1 MLEFERIK
9 QQNFYVTRYNGTR
22 ILKSYNTIVGI
33 ITQNNRLYQVKY
45 SRTTSK
51 QVTQFANNN
60 CYAYINHIVDS
71 QELARQIKLATGLD
85 IDTRYNCA

>member
-1 MLEFERIK
+1 MLNFQRVR
-9 QQNFYVTRYNGTR
+9 QQNFYCARYNGTR

-33 ITQNNRLYQVKY
+33 ITQHNRLYQVKY

-51 QVTQFANNN
+51 QVTQFANYN
-60 CYAYINHIVDS
+60 CCGYINNIVDCD
-71 QELARQIKLATGLD
+71 ELHDIIKSTTGLD

>member
-1 MLEFERIK
+1 MLEFKRVK
-9 QQNFYVTRYNGTR
+9 QQNFYVARYNGTR

-60 CYAYINHIVDS
+60 CYAYINNVVNAD
-71 QELARQIKLATGLD
+71 ELQDIIKRETGLD
-85 IDTRYNCA
+85 IDTRYNRA